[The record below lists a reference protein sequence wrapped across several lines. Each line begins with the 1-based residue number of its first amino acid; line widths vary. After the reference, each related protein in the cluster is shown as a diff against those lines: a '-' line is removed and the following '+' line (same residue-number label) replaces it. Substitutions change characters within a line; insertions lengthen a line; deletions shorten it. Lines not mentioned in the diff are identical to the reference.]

1 MGLIC
6 PVQPGYRRVG
16 LGRVRVVR
24 AIVFLAVLAI
34 IYKWPVFG
42 DSPGHWSALSQR
54 TMFGAIIC
62 TVATPAG
69 WKAIRRIDG
78 RMRS

>member
-24 AIVFLAVLAI
+24 AVAFLAVLAI

-42 DSPGHWSALSQR
+42 DSPGQWSALTQGI
-54 TMFGAIIC
+54 MFGAIISA
-62 TVATPAG
+62 VATPAG
-69 WKAIRRIDG
+69 WKAIG
-78 RMRS
+78 RMNEQVRH

>member
-1 MGLIC
+1 M
-6 PVQPGYRRVG
+6 
-16 LGRVRVVR
+16 R
-24 AIVFLAVLAI
+24 AVVFLAVLAI

-42 DSPGHWSALSQR
+42 DSPGHWSALSQGI
-54 TMFGAIIC
+54 MFGAIIC
-62 TVATPAG
+62 TVVTPAG

>member
-6 PVQPGYRRVG
+6 LVQPGYRRVG

-24 AIVFLAVLAI
+24 AVVFLAVLAI

-42 DSPGHWSALSQR
+42 NSPGHWSALSQGI
-54 TMFGAIIC
+54 MFGAIIC